1 MNIYLLILIIFLIC
15 VCCISIFKNIY
26 FSNEIGKIN
35 RSLEQIRYG
44 NFNMRLCL
52 YSSNK
57 GLQNLGVNLN
67 SIIDEFQRIVEKKEY
82 LEESRK
88 KMISNISH
96 DLRTPLTSVLG
107 YLEALHKDSTLDKEE
122 RKYFFNTAYIKAQR
136 LYSLLE
142 QYFQLSKIEAEDV
155 PIKLEKI
162 NLTNIVKDALVEF
175 YQEFL
180 KENIEPIIEIQEKD
194 LFVWGDSKAI
204 DRILSNLLLNAL
216 RYGKEEKT
224 IGLMMKEKNS
234 MVWVEIWN
242 GGAGIPEKDI
252 PYIFDRLY
260 TAEPSRNEKLRGSGL
275 GLAIVKKLVERLNG
289 KVLVK
294 SIPNEKTTFSFG
306 LPLYKQLM

>member
-1 MNIYLLILIIFLIC
+1 
-15 VCCISIFKNIY
+15 
-26 FSNEIGKIN
+26 
-35 RSLEQIRYG
+35 
-44 NFNMRLCL
+44 
-52 YSSNK
+52 
-57 GLQNLGVNLN
+57 
-67 SIIDEFQRIVEKKEY
+67 
-82 LEESRK
+82 
-88 KMISNISH
+88 MISNISH

-107 YLEALHKDSTLDKEE
+107 YLEALHKDLTLDKEE
-122 RKYFFNTAYIKAQR
+122 RKYFFEIVYIKAQR

-155 PIKLEKI
+155 PITVEKI

-175 YQEFL
+175 YQEFV

-216 RYGKEEKT
+216 RYGKEQKT

-260 TAEPSRNEKLRGSGL
+260 TAELSRMKSY
-275 GLAIVKKLVERLNG
+275 VEAG
-289 KVLVK
+289 
-294 SIPNEKTTFSFG
+294 
-306 LPLYKQLM
+306 

>member
-1 MNIYLLILIIFLIC
+1 MEIYCLIFIIFLIC
-15 VCCISIFKNIY
+15 VCCISIVKNIH
-26 FSNEIGKIN
+26 FSNRIGEINK
-35 RSLEQIRYG
+35 SLEQIRDG
-44 NFNMRLCL
+44 NFNMRLHL

-57 GLQNLGVNLN
+57 SLQNLGVNLN

-82 LEESRK
+82 LQESRK

-107 YLEALHKDSTLDKEE
+107 YLEALHKDSKLDNEE
-122 RKYFFNTAYIKAQR
+122 RKYFLNIAYTKAER

-155 PIKLEKI
+155 PIKVEKI

-175 YQEFL
+175 YQEFV
-180 KENIEPIIEIQEKD
+180 KENIEPIIEIPEKD
-194 LFVWGDSKAI
+194 LFVWGDSQAI

-216 RYGKEEKT
+216 RYGKEQKI

-252 PYIFDRLY
+252 PYVFDRLY
-260 TAEPSRNEKLRGSGL
+260 TAEPSRTEKLRGSGL
-275 GLAIVKKLVERLNG
+275 GLAIVKKLIERLKG
-289 KVLVK
+289 EILVK
-294 SIPNEKTTFSFG
+294 SIPNEKTTFSVG
-306 LPLYKQLM
+306 LPLYK